1 MSCRC
6 TGRRKCSLFACDMW
20 EVSAR
25 KKSFFLLHLLL
36 LLNFIWMDGP
46 QIPISI
52 SFSELS
58 VQAVLS
64 IAMKCT
70 VWCPAGWGLLIF
82 PACGQQLLRG
92 DREKVAPVDISS
104 HGDVM
109 VSKWAPGVSWWD
121 GTCSV
126 VQAQWTSLEW
136 GWKEPDAGQEDC
148 HKQLAGACRRIQELG
163 KKASQQVEEKRKKK
177 GECGNLSWLSSI
189 FSGKGGREYF
199 FSLMGQEGQGKKRSA
214 WEMCQ
219 VVVNHSPKGL
229 CCSKGFVSQEK
240 YACGALVTSP
250 WWFLHSLWK
259 YLCAALGVRLQPFQ
273 MFPLFFQ

>member
-109 VSKWAPGVSWWD
+109 VSKWAPGVSCWAERYLFSGSGPMGILGVGLEGARCWPRGLSQATGWD
-121 GTCSV
+121 LQKDPGVRQKGFT
-126 VQAQWTSLEW
+126 
-136 GWKEPDAGQEDC
+136 AGRGE
-148 HKQLAGACRRIQELG
+148 
-163 KKASQQVEEKRKKK
+163 EEK
-177 GECGNLSWLSSI
+177 
-189 FSGKGGREYF
+189 
-199 FSLMGQEGQGKKRSA
+199 KR
-214 WEMCQ
+214 W
-219 VVVNHSPKGL
+219 V
-229 CCSKGFVSQEK
+229 
-240 YACGALVTSP
+240 
-250 WWFLHSLWK
+250 WK
-259 YLCAALGVRLQPFQ
+259 FILIE
-273 MFPLFFQ
+273 